1 MNTITRLV
9 VYGILAFTFATTQ
22 AQKKQDTLKGKD
34 TIDEVRQDY
43 IDEQIQKLIELKLKV
58 EEQEREYLKKDIENI
73 NRRLDKKEISAGE
86 AETLKK
92 EAATKRAKNIEDKIA
107 IIDKKIAIYKRSDKA
122 YQVNLPR
129 IEDDQTILRIGGS
142 EGTNESFIYIGKKE
156 YDKPRKYDRRTTE
169 DVVFAI
175 GFNNALIDGVSLD
188 DSPYKLGGSGFIEL
202 GYAWKTRL
210 FDNTNFW
217 RLKYGFSFQWNKFD
231 IKDNQFFVNN
241 NDEIS
246 LQEFPV
252 ELNKAK
258 FRTTNLVFP
267 VHLEFG
273 PSKKI
278 EKKGYFRYST
288 YKKLKIGL
296 GGYAGLNI
304 GSMQKL
310 KYKEDGN
317 RIKDKQ
323 RGGFEVSEFV
333 YGLSGYVALGEIAL
347 YVKYDLNPL
356 FKDQAVDQNNISVGV
371 RFDMD

>member
-9 VYGILAFTFATTQ
+9 VYLALSATLAT
-22 AQKKQDTLKGKD
+22 AQGQNKELDSIKKEKVGHKISLLEEDRAK
-34 TIDEVRQDY
+34 IE
-43 IDEQIQKLIELKLKV
+43 EQEKEILKLKIT
-58 EEQEREYLKKDIENI
+58 KI
-73 NRRLDKKEISAGE
+73 NKQLDNKEITAEE
-86 AETLKK
+86 AENLKK
-92 EAATKRAKNIEDKIA
+92 EAAKQAALNIENRNSIINYRIDLLKRNGFDRYEEEDDSFIGVRENGEGSYSIGIKLGKDKARAK
-107 IIDKKIAIYKRSDKA
+107 
-122 YQVNLPR
+122 
-129 IEDDQTILRIGGS
+129 
-142 EGTNESFIYIGKKE
+142 
-156 YDKPRKYDRRTTE
+156 KYDRRTTT

-175 GFNNALIDGVSLD
+175 GFNNALIEGQDLD
-188 DSPYKLGGSGFIEL
+188 DSPYKIGRSDFLEL
-202 GYAWKTRL
+202 GYAWKTRI
-210 FDNTNFW
+210 FENTNFW
-217 RLKYGFSFQWNKFD
+217 RLKYGFSFQWNKFEM
-231 IKDNQFFVNN
+231 KDNNFIVNT
-241 NDEIS
+241 DGEIS
-246 LQEFPV
+246 LQEFPSD
-252 ELNKAK
+252 LSKAK

-278 EKKGYFRYST
+278 EKENYFRYST

-333 YGLSGYVALGEIAL
+333 YGVSGYVALGDIAL

-356 FKDQAVDQNNISVGV
+356 FKDQVVDQNNISVGI

>member
-9 VYGILAFTFATTQ
+9 VYAILSLTFAAVNAQNKELDSIRKGKVDHKILALEEDKAT
-22 AQKKQDTLKGKD
+22 
-34 TIDEVRQDY
+34 
-43 IDEQIQKLIELKLKV
+43 IED
-58 EEQEREYLKKDIENI
+58 QEKDILKTKISKI
-73 NRRLDKKEISAGE
+73 NKRLDKKEITAEE
-86 AETLKK
+86 AENLKK
-92 EAATKRAKNIEDKIA
+92 EAARVAALNIENRRA
-107 IIDKKIAIYKRSDKA
+107 IIDQRIDLLKRNGYDAFQYSE
-122 YQVNLPR
+122 Y
-129 IEDDQTILRIGGS
+129 DDNDTFVFRIGRS
-142 EGTNESFIYIGKKE
+142 EGEKESLLYFGEKSK
-156 YDKPRKYDRRTTE
+156 DKPRKYDRRTTE
-169 DVVFAI
+169 DIVFAV

-188 DSPYKLGGSGFIEL
+188 DSPYKIGGSGFIEL
-202 GYAWKTRL
+202 GYAWKTRI

-217 RLKYGFSFQWNKFD
+217 RLKYGFSFQWNKLD
-231 IKDNQFFVNN
+231 IKEDRYLVNT
-241 NDEIS
+241 DDVIS
-246 LQEFPV
+246 LEEFPSN
-252 ELNKAK
+252 LNKAK

-267 VHLEFG
+267 VHIEFG

-278 EKKGYFRYST
+278 EKEKYFRYST
-288 YKKLKIGL
+288 YRKLKVGL

-317 RIKDKQ
+317 RIKDKH

-333 YGLSGYVALGEIAL
+333 YGLSGYVALGEVAL

>member
-9 VYGILAFTFATTQ
+9 VYAIISVTFGTIQ
-22 AQKKQDTLKGKD
+22 GQEKVKD
-34 TIDEVRQDY
+34 SLEKTSVDY
-43 IDEQIQKLIELKLKV
+43 KIEALEELKTKI
-58 EEQEREYLKKDIENI
+58 EKEEREFLKQEIEVI
-73 NRRLDKKEISAGE
+73 NERLDAKQIT
-86 AETLKK
+86 AEKAEELKK
-92 EAATKRAKNIEDKIA
+92 EAAKKRAANIDNRLA
-107 IIDKKIAIYKRSDKA
+107 IIDNRIALLQR
-122 YQVNLPR
+122 N
-129 IEDDQTILRIGGS
+129 EDDYQS
-142 EGTNESFIYIGKKE
+142 DNESIRFGINIGKFTGVE
-156 YDKPRKYDRRTTE
+156 ITPEDRVRKPRKYDRRTTS
-169 DVVFAI
+169 DIVFAF
-175 GFNNALIDGVSLD
+175 GLNNAIIEGENID
-188 DSPYKLGGSGFIEL
+188 DSPYKIGGSGFMEL
-202 GYAWKTRL
+202 GYAWKTRI

-231 IKDNQFFVNN
+231 IKDNQYFVNTDGN
-241 NDEIS
+241 VS
-246 LQEFPV
+246 LEEFS
-252 ELNKAK
+252 LDLKKAK

-278 EKKGYFRYST
+278 EKEDYFRYST
-288 YKKLKIGL
+288 RNKFKIGL

-323 RGGFEVSEFV
+323 RGGFEVNEFV
-333 YGLSGYVALGEIAL
+333 YGLSSYLAWGDTAL

-356 FKDQAVDQNNISVGV
+356 FKNQTFDQNNISVGL

>member
-1 MNTITRLV
+1 M
-9 VYGILAFTFATTQ
+9 
-22 AQKKQDTLKGKD
+22 
-34 TIDEVRQDY
+34 
-43 IDEQIQKLIELKLKV
+43 
-58 EEQEREYLKKDIENI
+58 
-73 NRRLDKKEISAGE
+73 
-86 AETLKK
+86 
-92 EAATKRAKNIEDKIA
+92 
-107 IIDKKIAIYKRSDKA
+107 
-122 YQVNLPR
+122 
-129 IEDDQTILRIGGS
+129 
-142 EGTNESFIYIGKKE
+142 
-156 YDKPRKYDRRTTE
+156 
-169 DVVFAI
+169 FAI
-175 GFNNALIDGVSLD
+175 GFNNAIIEGQDFD

-202 GYAWKTRL
+202 GYAWKTRI

-231 IKDNQFFVNN
+231 IKDNQYFVNT
-241 NDEIS
+241 DGDVT

-278 EKKGYFRYST
+278 EKEDYFRYST
-288 YKKLKIGL
+288 RNKFKIGL

-323 RGGFEVSEFV
+323 RGGFEVNEFV
-333 YGLSGYVALGEIAL
+333 YGLSSYLAWGDTAL

-356 FKDQAVDQNNISVGV
+356 FKDQAFDQNNISVGL